1 MIVGVGSDL
10 VHISR
15 IETVLERQGEAFA
28 KRILRAE
35 ELETFYQKNGPRQR
49 AAFMAKRFAAK
60 EALSKALKTGI
71 GKVSWQHILVANSN
85 SGAPEITLSDQA
97 LKVFKALG
105 GTSIHLS
112 LSDEQDLA
120 LAFVVL
126 SAE

>member
-1 MIVGVGSDL
+1 MIVGIGSDL

-15 IETVLERQGEAFA
+15 IEAVLERQGEAFA
-28 KRILRAE
+28 KRILCPE
-35 ELETFYQKNGPRQR
+35 EFNTFCQKNKPEQQ
-49 AAFMAKRFAAK
+49 AAFLAKRFAAK

-71 GKVSWQHILVANSN
+71 GKVSWQHILVTNSP

-97 LKVFKALG
+97 LTVFKALG
-105 GTSIHLS
+105 AASIHLS

-126 SAE
+126 ST